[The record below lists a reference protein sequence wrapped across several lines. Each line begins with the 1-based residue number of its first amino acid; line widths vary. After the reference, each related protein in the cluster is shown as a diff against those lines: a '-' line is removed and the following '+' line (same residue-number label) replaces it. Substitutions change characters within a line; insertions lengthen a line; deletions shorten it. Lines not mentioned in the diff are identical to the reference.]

1 MGYKWNTVLGPMPRL
16 ATRSYSLAQYLIP
29 SSGNS
34 ACLPARHAGARPTS
48 GGLRL
53 ILLAGRGKLPAMSM
67 SLGEA
72 SLTKIFAAL
81 RFAAEKHT
89 RQRRKGDGQTPYIN
103 HPVGVLELLW
113 RVGGVRDPD
122 VLAASLLHDAVED
135 TDATLDEIGEMF
147 GPAVRALVA
156 EITDDKY
163 LPKAE
168 RKRLQIERAP
178 ALSPGAKLIRLAD
191 KCLNVYDVAYAPPA
205 GWPHERRAEYLRWTE
220 RVVAGVRGCNAALE
234 SHYDAVLGDARAKLN
249 ADAARG

>member
-1 MGYKWNTVLGPMPRL
+1 
-16 ATRSYSLAQYLIP
+16 
-29 SSGNS
+29 
-34 ACLPARHAGARPTS
+34 
-48 GGLRL
+48 
-53 ILLAGRGKLPAMSM
+53 M

-113 RVGGVRDPD
+113 RVGGVRDPE

-135 TDATLDEIGEMF
+135 TDATLDEIGEAF
-147 GPAVRALVA
+147 GPEVRALVA
-156 EITDDKY
+156 EITDDKH

-191 KCLNVYDVAYAPPA
+191 KSLNVYDVAYAPPA
-205 GWPHERRAEYLRWTE
+205 GWPYERRAEYLKWAE

-234 SHYDAVLGDARAKLN
+234 EHYDAVLRDAWAKLN
-249 ADAARG
+249 AEAGRG